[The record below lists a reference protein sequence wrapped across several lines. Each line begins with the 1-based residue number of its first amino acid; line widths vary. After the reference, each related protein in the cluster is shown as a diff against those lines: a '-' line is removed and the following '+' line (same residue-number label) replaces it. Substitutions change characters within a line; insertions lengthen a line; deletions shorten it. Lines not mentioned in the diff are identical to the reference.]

1 MDTKPFVEIIVIALE
16 GGGIAVIVIGAL
28 ILLWRFAVGVLRG
41 VPASDAYHLLRRNL
55 GRVILLGLE
64 FLVAADI
71 INTVSVRP
79 SFHDLGVLG
88 LLVVIRTFLSFALEI
103 EINGR
108 LPWKM
113 GSDASPGL

>member
-1 MDTKPFVEIIVIALE
+1 MDMKAFVEIIVIAME
-16 GGGIAVIVIGAL
+16 AGGIAVIIAGAL
-28 ILLWRFAVGVLRG
+28 ILLWRFAAEILRG
-41 VPASDAYHLLRRNL
+41 VPASEAYHLLRRNL

-79 SFHDLGVLG
+79 SFYDLGVLG